1 MTTLALV
8 GILTF
13 TFTLLGGIFALK
25 FKDKL
30 HLILGFSAGSVIG
43 VAFFDLFP
51 EAIELAGDKY
61 SVTTVIAIGFI
72 VFMILDRFIFLHSHE
87 EDNEHDKVHN
97 KNGHF
102 GAGSISIHSLLDG
115 IAIGLA
121 FQASASIGLIVA
133 IGILAHNF
141 SDGINTVNMILRAGG
156 NRRQA
161 LKWVLIDAISPA
173 IGITSTLFFVLPSTT
188 LGLILALYAGF
199 FLYIGAS
206 DLLPESH
213 HNHPTIWTT
222 VSTILGMSLIYI
234 AITIAGI

>member
-1 MTTLALV
+1 MNTLTLV

-13 TFTLLGGIFALK
+13 AFTFLGGIFALK

-51 EAIELAGDKY
+51 EAIELTGENY
-61 SVTTVIAIGFI
+61 SVPTIIAIGF
-72 VFMILDRFIFLHSHE
+72 VTFMILDRFVFLHSHE
-87 EDNEHDKVHN
+87 DDDGHSGHAVKS
-97 KNGHF
+97 GHF

-156 NRRQA
+156 NRKQA
-161 LKWVLIDAISPA
+161 MKWVLIDAISPT
-173 IGITSTLFFVLPSTT
+173 IGIISTLFITLSTTT
-188 LGLILALYAGF
+188 LGVILALYAGF

-213 HNHPTIWTT
+213 HNHPTVWTT
-222 VSTILGMSLIYI
+222 VSTVLGMILIYI